1 MIMKT
6 IFKKTLL
13 VFSIGLLATSVF
25 ATDVK
30 IGTLTI
36 LEGPFAI
43 LGEDGTRGINIALKE
58 WKNKAGGKNIKIFK
72 ASSNGS
78 PDSALKAVKKLVEND
93 KVSIVIGP
101 LSGSEG
107 LAVKDYAKTQP
118 HVTFINGTSAAQD
131 TTLRNPAKN
140 FFRFGGDGA
149 QWVAGLGQYAY
160 KEKGYRNIVVIGE
173 DYSFPY
179 TMAFGFLKDFCGL
192 GGSVKGRHWVPIGN
206 KDYSSIVASI
216 PDDIDAILI
225 PLVPSS
231 PKIAK
236 GPSRIVKVPIFTSVA
251 KTDVASNPIENTNN
265 VFLKIVFIIICLV

>member
-140 FFRFGGDGA
+140 FFRFGGRWCSVGG
-149 QWVAGLGQYAY
+149 W
-160 KEKGYRNIVVIGE
+160 IG
-173 DYSFPY
+173 
-179 TMAFGFLKDFCGL
+179 
-192 GGSVKGRHWVPIGN
+192 
-206 KDYSSIVASI
+206 SICI
-216 PDDIDAILI
+216 QKKKAIEIL
-225 PLVPSS
+225 L
-231 PKIAK
+231 
-236 GPSRIVKVPIFTSVA
+236 
-251 KTDVASNPIENTNN
+251 
-265 VFLKIVFIIICLV
+265 L